1 MIRVLHVIGA
11 LDRGGAETMIM
22 NLYRA
27 IDRTKVQFDFLVHE
41 QRVCDY
47 DEEIKDLGGEVFRG
61 LPRFKVVNYSTYRD
75 ACRDFFSRHPE
86 HPVVHGHIGSCAPV
100 YLREAKRQGRVTIA
114 HSHSQKFPLSVTE
127 LGFRALAYP
136 VRRVADNF
144 IACSMEAGVDR
155 FGKAVVE
162 GDRFHLLKNAID
174 VDSYAGDPSA
184 CERAKRSL
192 GFAGVPLVGHVG
204 RFDPVKNHLF
214 LVETF
219 SEVKRRIPDAK
230 LLLVGRG
237 PFEGSV
243 RQAVEDAGLEGDVV
257 FFGVTD
263 RVPDVLKALDAFVFP
278 SFSEGLP
285 MSVMEAQAA
294 GVPCVL
300 STGVPE
306 LAVAVPFAVERLPL
320 EAGAGAWADAVERA
334 LSKRFDRAE
343 AAAAVRLSGFD
354 IRDTAAWLESY
365 YLDLAETQ

>member
-1 MIRVLHVIGA
+1 M
-11 LDRGGAETMIM
+11 
-22 NLYRA
+22 
-27 IDRTKVQFDFLVHE
+27 
-41 QRVCDY
+41 
-47 DEEIKDLGGEVFRG
+47 
-61 LPRFKVVNYSTYRD
+61 
-75 ACRDFFSRHPE
+75 
-86 HPVVHGHIGSCAPV
+86 
-100 YLREAKRQGRVTIA
+100 
-114 HSHSQKFPLSVTE
+114 
-127 LGFRALAYP
+127 
-136 VRRVADNF
+136 
-144 IACSMEAGVDR
+144 
-155 FGKAVVE
+155 
-162 GDRFHLLKNAID
+162 
-174 VDSYAGDPSA
+174 
-184 CERAKRSL
+184 
-192 GFAGVPLVGHVG
+192 G

-334 LSKRFDRAE
+334 LS
-343 AAAAVRLSGFD
+343 GFD

>member
-1 MIRVLHVIGA
+1 M
-11 LDRGGAETMIM
+11 
-22 NLYRA
+22 
-27 IDRTKVQFDFLVHE
+27 
-41 QRVCDY
+41 
-47 DEEIKDLGGEVFRG
+47 
-61 LPRFKVVNYSTYRD
+61 
-75 ACRDFFSRHPE
+75 
-86 HPVVHGHIGSCAPV
+86 
-100 YLREAKRQGRVTIA
+100 
-114 HSHSQKFPLSVTE
+114 
-127 LGFRALAYP
+127 
-136 VRRVADNF
+136 ADNF

-162 GDRFHLLKNAID
+162 GERFHLLKNAID

-192 GFAGVPLVGHVG
+192 GFAGVPLIGHVG

-237 PFEGSV
+237 PFEGGV

-320 EAGAGAWADAVERA
+320 EAGAGRG
-334 LSKRFDRAE
+334 LM
-343 AAAAVRLSGFD
+343 RLSALCRSASTGRKLPRPCACRVS
-354 IRDTAAWLESY
+354 ISATRPHGSNRTIWIWLKPNKKQGKVRKRCN
-365 YLDLAETQ
+365 TNRTC